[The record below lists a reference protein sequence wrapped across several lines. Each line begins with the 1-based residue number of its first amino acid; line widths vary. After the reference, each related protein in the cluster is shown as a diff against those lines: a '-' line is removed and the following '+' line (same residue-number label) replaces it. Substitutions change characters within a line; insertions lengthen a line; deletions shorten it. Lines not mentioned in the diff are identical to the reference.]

1 MKYSFKCPG
10 TCNYEVKVEAKN
22 DDEAVGKIIKAGEV
36 HRKEAH
42 PDMPPM
48 TEEQHENLSRAVK
61 KWWDERKNKQKGEVA

>member
-22 DDEAVGKIIKAGEV
+22 DDEAVEKIVKAGEV

-48 TEEQHENLSRAVK
+48 TEKQLRTIVQSGMK
-61 KWWDERKNKQKGEVA
+61 KG

>member
-10 TCNYEVKVEAKN
+10 SCNYEVKVDAQN
-22 DDEAVGKIIKAGEV
+22 DDEAIGKIIKAGEV

-48 TEEQHENLSRAVK
+48 TEEQLKNIVRSGMK
-61 KWWDERKNKQKGEVA
+61 KG